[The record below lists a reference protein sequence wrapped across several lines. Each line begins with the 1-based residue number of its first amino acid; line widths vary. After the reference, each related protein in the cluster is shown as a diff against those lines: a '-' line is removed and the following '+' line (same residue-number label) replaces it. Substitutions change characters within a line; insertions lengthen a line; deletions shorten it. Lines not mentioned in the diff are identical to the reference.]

1 MLAAAPGG
9 SPRHLGEPRHPRV
22 PRSPPAGPT
31 LSTRCGHGVREG
43 AGSVAGL
50 RQPSPQSP
58 SCSARQLSPASEPRS
73 PRGGTAIP
81 GRAAARRGGRRA
93 GRRPRPAPGARE
105 ALRARGAGRRRGPS
119 VRRRGRRPRRLRD
132 CASAP
137 PARRLPGCAEA
148 AAAMAMM
155 PQAGPRSGR
164 RAELGS
170 GLRDG
175 GGGRRCGHRAGERP
189 RGPLRRTPRGGRE
202 GRAPGSQRVRR
213 SWAALPQAGP
223 RAPALLARPAWKPSR
238 PCGAGSRAVPGRRT
252 GSPLPMACVSSQPPT
267 SPPPI
272 ILQASRSEVGL
283 PYLSH
288 PGKRLPP
295 LVPGW
300 GRPPLP
306 KSSLSIPRFGGGAG

>member
-1 MLAAAPGG
+1 MSG
-9 SPRHLGEPRHPRV
+9 
-22 PRSPPAGPT
+22 
-31 LSTRCGHGVREG
+31 
-43 AGSVAGL
+43 
-50 RQPSPQSP
+50 
-58 SCSARQLSPASEPRS
+58 
-73 PRGGTAIP
+73 
-81 GRAAARRGGRRA
+81 
-93 GRRPRPAPGARE
+93 
-105 ALRARGAGRRRGPS
+105 
-119 VRRRGRRPRRLRD
+119 RGRRPRRLRD

-202 GRAPGSQRVRR
+202 GRAPGSRRVRR
-213 SWAALPQAGP
+213 SWAARTCPP
-223 RAPALLARPAWKPSR
+223 
-238 PCGAGSRAVPGRRT
+238 GAACVEAI
-252 GSPLPMACVSSQPPT
+252 SPLRGRLPGYAGTQNGFPTLPMPCVSSQPPT

-283 PYLSH
+283 PNLSH
-288 PGKRLPP
+288 PGERLPP

-306 KSSLSIPRFGGGAG
+306 KSSLSVPRFGGGDLLSLPISLIH

>member
-1 MLAAAPGG
+1 MTSFTNCLKVPKWTMTPAESRRQSVSCRARRKPRAPRGA
-9 SPRHLGEPRHPRV
+9 P
-22 PRSPPAGPT
+22 PPARPT

-50 RQPSPQSP
+50 RSSPQAP
-58 SCSARQLSPASEPRS
+58 SCSARRLSPVSEPRS
-73 PRGGTAIP
+73 PRGGTASP

-105 ALRARGAGRRRGPS
+105 ALRARGAGRRRGLS

-148 AAAMAMM
+148 AAAAMAMM
-155 PQAGPRSGR
+155 PQAGPRPGR

-189 RGPLRRTPRGGRE
+189 RAPKEDAPRG
-202 GRAPGSQRVRR
+202 PG
-213 SWAALPQAGP
+213 GP
-223 RAPALLARPAWKPSR
+223 
-238 PCGAGSRAVPGRRT
+238 G
-252 GSPLPMACVSSQPPT
+252 
-267 SPPPI
+267 
-272 ILQASRSEVGL
+272 
-283 PYLSH
+283 
-288 PGKRLPP
+288 PGKPT
-295 LVPGW
+295 G
-300 GRPPLP
+300 
-306 KSSLSIPRFGGGAG
+306 